1 MKYVYPHVQWNWL
14 DSGVCVVRRF
24 VRIPKCHCQINI
36 ITVWHCFIVAWV
48 IHIDACTHTI
58 HTIKIVNCHLPML
71 PMVCHSTPFRSIS
84 FPSTYTILIPES
96 QGSEWNV
103 LSLRDA
109 RTRFAFPPRNI
120 QSRRQKTMFSF
131 SVWKLN
137 FNDNAIKFCN
147 CASSIY
153 FNDFR
158 LIFKHTASSVCRF
171 ARFSTFWSCRI

>member
-14 DSGVCVVRRF
+14 DSGVCVLCGGSYAFQNAIVKSILLLFGIVPLLRESF
-24 VRIPKCHCQINI
+24 TLMHARIRYTPLKSLIVICQCCR
-36 ITVWHCFIVAWV
+36 WYA
-48 IHIDACTHTI
+48 
-58 HTIKIVNCHLPML
+58 
-71 PMVCHSTPFRSIS
+71 TPFRSIS